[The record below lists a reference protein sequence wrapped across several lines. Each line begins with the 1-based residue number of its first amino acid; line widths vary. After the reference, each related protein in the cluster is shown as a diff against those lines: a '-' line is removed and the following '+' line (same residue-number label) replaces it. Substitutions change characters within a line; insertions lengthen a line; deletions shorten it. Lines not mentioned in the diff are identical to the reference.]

1 MEVSSPMM
9 PLSSREGGVRG
20 GARSGSGRRREDDGG
35 MGFRPEDEQRLSD
48 VVETLRARLEEASQ
62 SLSGMEEERA
72 RLEKQVESREEEI
85 ARLGRQ
91 AGSDTNIEKVTL
103 AHAYEANQRIVDQL
117 NDQVDFL
124 NRQLATR

>member
-1 MEVSSPMM
+1 MCLETESIQN
-9 PLSSREGGVRG
+9 
-20 GARSGSGRRREDDGG
+20 
-35 MGFRPEDEQRLSD
+35 EQRLSD

-91 AGSDTNIEKVTL
+91 AGSDTNIEKVLEIET
-103 AHAYEANQRIVDQL
+103 HVYRFGRFVY
-117 NDQVDFL
+117 FL
-124 NRQLATR
+124 GSTVIP